1 MLWKTLILKEVYKA
15 DLSWSLDKVWMEIVF
30 DESLIDMVVVV
41 TSYFAHRYGSGWIF
55 LTCFIVCQMKFKA
68 KVWLCKKILPELNC
82 TLWSIMYVCMINN
95 ATSSIWTNLKS
106 KIQFR
111 LYIKSFSVFAERE
124 NNTITLDLQ

>member
-30 DESLIDMVVVV
+30 DESLIWWLLSHHILPIDMAQVG
-41 TSYFAHRYGSGWIF
+41 FF

-68 KVWLCKKILPELNC
+68 KVWLCKKMLPELNC